1 MIDFIIVGRG
11 LAASVIAHTL
21 HENNIS
27 FKIIGNQHL
36 SNCSKAAAGI
46 WNPIV
51 FKRMTKSWLA
61 NEIIP
66 YLNTFYGQVEQRV
79 GEKLI
84 TQRAIIKP
92 FIEEQEKKLWQKK
105 AETELSDFLDETIY
119 DTNAAEFKNC
129 KLTGQYGLVKQ
140 SGNLNVPGF
149 LKATD
154 AFFKDNLI
162 DEVFEHSQLDLNN
175 STISYKGNT
184 AKHII
189 FCEGYLVKNNPFFS
203 WIPLKPAKGETLE
216 ISAPDLK
223 LKDHIFN
230 KNGFIMQLA
239 NGEFKVGATYEW
251 NELTE
256 EATQKGLAELKQKLG
271 QMINCSYTINRHKAG
286 VRPSSIDRRPIIG
299 AHPEHKNL
307 FIFNGLGTKGVMLAP
322 FFAKKFVNFYLQKED
337 LPTEV
342 NAERFYSLYAN
353 KKT

>member
-11 LAASVIAHTL
+11 LAAIVVAHTL

-27 FKIIGNQHL
+27 FKIIGDQNL

-61 NEIIP
+61 DEIIL
-66 YLNTFYGQVEQRV
+66 YLNKFYTDVEERTK
-79 GEKLI
+79 GKLI

-92 FIEEQEKKLWQKK
+92 FVEEQEKKLWQKK
-105 AETELSDFLDETIY
+105 ASAELNGFLDETIY
-119 DTNAAEFKNC
+119 EVSSAGLQNC
-129 KLTGQYGLVKQ
+129 KLSGQYGLVKQ
-140 SGNLNVPGF
+140 SGNLNVPEF

-154 AFFKDNLI
+154 VFFKENLI
-162 DEVFEHSQLDLNN
+162 DEVFEHAQVKLNSDN
-175 STISYKGNT
+175 ISYKNVN
-184 AKHII
+184 AKNII
-189 FCEGYLVKNNPFFS
+189 FCEGYLVKNNPFFD

-216 ISAPDLK
+216 ISAPGIK

-230 KNGFIMQLA
+230 KNGFLMQLPTG
-239 NGEFKVGATYEW
+239 NFKVGATYEW
-251 NELTE
+251 SDLTE
-256 EATQKGLAELKQKLG
+256 EKTEKGLTELEQKLG
-271 QMINCSYTINRHKAG
+271 QMISCNYEVTDHQAG

-322 FFAKKFVNFYLQKED
+322 YFAKKFVNFYLQKEA
-337 LPTEV
+337 LPNDIV
-342 NAERFYSLYAN
+342 VDRFYSLYAN